1 MKMKLTTLFLLVA
14 AVIGVSLASPYPR
27 LYHHRYMTEHVEPES
42 ALYQQQQPPP
52 TPQEIEQICAMA
64 GIGKTPFDVFDEQ
77 CRPGGPR
84 YYSFCRL
91 SPQQISDIVCP
102 RELMM
107 SAYASA
113 AAFARHQQINPALVN
128 HLKNVAV
135 FCSMAE
141 GSSDAQIIRDMLKQL
156 CSSSPPTEDIVAL
169 VPNYRQQVEQTA
181 DFCNLNPATD
191 PGQFLLAVLDK
202 CNTWSLLINTIC
214 SSQRELCKAILG
226 AAAVQ

>member
-1 MKMKLTTLFLLVA
+1 MNLTTLFLLVA
-14 AVIGVSLASPYPR
+14 AVTGVSLASPSPR

-42 ALYQQQQPPP
+42 ALYQQSPPAP

-64 GIGKTPFDVFDEQ
+64 GIRKTPFEVFEEQ
-77 CRPGGPR
+77 CQPGGAG

-91 SPQQISDIVCP
+91 FPHQISDIVCP
-102 RELMM
+102 LELM

-113 AAFARHQQINPALVN
+113 AVFARRQQIDQALVN
-128 HLKNVAV
+128 HLKSVAI

-141 GSSDAQIIRDMLKQL
+141 GSSDAQMIRDMLKQL
-156 CSSSPPTEDIVAL
+156 CSSSPPTKDIVAL

-181 DFCNLNPATD
+181 NFCNINPGTD

-202 CNTWSLLINTIC
+202 CATWSGLINTIC
-214 SSQRELCKAILG
+214 SSQRELCKAIFG
-226 AAAVQ
+226 AAAV

>member
-1 MKMKLTTLFLLVA
+1 MKLTTLLLLVA
-14 AVIGVSLASPYPR
+14 AVTGVSLASPSPR

-42 ALYQQQQPPP
+42 ALYQQQQPSP

-64 GIGKTPFDVFDEQ
+64 DIGKTTPFQVFDEQ

-91 SPQQISDIVCP
+91 SPKQISDIVCP
-102 RELMM
+102 RELM
-107 SAYASA
+107 SAYASVA
-113 AAFARHQQINPALVN
+113 IFARHQQINQALVN

-181 DFCNLNPATD
+181 DFCNLDPATD
-191 PGQFLLAVLDK
+191 PGQFLSAVLYK
-202 CNTWSLLINTIC
+202 CTTWSGLINTIC
-214 SSQRELCKAILG
+214 SNQRELCIAIFG
-226 AAAVQ
+226 AVAVP